1 MGERHDDA
9 GEQGQCLADIGEL
22 FGDPRHHEDHQCRH
36 RQRGHGCE
44 RRRIGQRRLHATLHF
59 GLAIEQGRKAL
70 QHLRQRAGAF
80 AGGHHG
86 AVERRKAGAF
96 QGHCIRKPAAFDHR
110 AMHSGQ
116 HGAGLVALR
125 LLDDGAQRFF
135 QRRHTGQRRQ
145 LAGEQAERIGFQP
158 RTARGQCG
166 LAGGGRFQLGCKQ
179 PLVEQIGA
187 RRLAARRADAAG
199 ARLAFDVERFVAK
212 VSHRPALAQRCPSPA
227 ALRPG
232 W

>member
-86 AVERRKAGAF
+86 AVERRETGAF
-96 QGHCIRKPAAFDHR
+96 QCHRVRQAAAFDHG
-110 AMHSGQ
+110 AMHIGQ

-135 QRRHTGQRRQ
+135 EWCYAGQRRQ
-145 LAGEQAERIGFQP
+145 LAGEQAERIGLQP
-158 RTARGQCG
+158 GTARGHRRFG
-166 LAGGGRFQLGCKQ
+166 YAGRFQLGCKQ
-179 PLVEQIGA
+179 PLVEQVRT
-187 RRLAARRADAAG
+187 RRFAARRADAAG
-199 ARLAFDVERFVAK
+199 A
-212 VSHRPALAQRCPSPA
+212 
-227 ALRPG
+227 
-232 W
+232 